1 MCNPY
6 VMVAVSLASAGLQY
20 KVAKQ
25 QAKNTYAQ
33 QKRQNDI
40 AKKNAIQRYA
50 SEQLKIRQT
59 AKQFQEKGYEA
70 TLKARKK
77 RAEFITVAGASGL
90 ALSGSTN
97 RLLGDYYRIEGR
109 YKSSLDRNMDINLS
123 QHDRT
128 MEAIQFGQESQSTY
142 LTPPNSNLLF
152 ASAALGFANNYYNL
166 QSTKQN
172 QGIK

>member
-1 MCNPY
+1 MCNTT
-6 VMVAVSLASAGLQY
+6 VAVMALSAGLQY
-20 KVAKQ
+20 KVAQ
-25 QAKNTYAQ
+25 GQAKNTYAQ
-33 QKRQNDI
+33 QKRQNEL

-50 SEQLKIRQT
+50 AEQLKIRQV
-59 AKQFQEKGYEA
+59 AKRFQEKGYEA
-70 TLKARKK
+70 TLKGRKK
-77 RAEFITVAGASGL
+77 RAEFITQSGSRGL

-109 YKSSLDRNMDINLS
+109 YKASLDRNMDINLS

-152 ASAALGFANNYYNL
+152 ASSALNFANNYYTL
-166 QSTKQN
+166 EALKESKD
-172 QGIK
+172 IK

>member
-1 MCNPY
+1 M
-6 VMVAVSLASAGLQY
+6 ALSAGLQY
-20 KVAKQ
+20 KVAQQ
-25 QAKNTYAQ
+25 QAKDTYDQ

-50 SEQLKIRQT
+50 AEQLKIRQV
-59 AKQFQEKGYEA
+59 AKRFQEKGYEA
-70 TLKARKK
+70 TLEGRQK
-77 RAEFITVAGASGL
+77 RAEYVAYAGGRGL

-109 YKSSLDRNMDINLS
+109 YKASLDRNMDINLS

-166 QSTKQN
+166 QAIKESKETK
-172 QGIK
+172 

>member
-1 MCNPY
+1 MCSPQIA
-6 VMVAVSLASAGLQY
+6 VMALSAGLQY
-20 KVAKQ
+20 KVASQ

-33 QKRQNDI
+33 QKRQNDL

-50 SEQLKIRQT
+50 AEQLKIRQT

-70 TLKARKK
+70 SLKGRKK
-77 RAEFITVAGASGL
+77 RAEFIAGVGDAGGL

-109 YKSSLDRNMDINLS
+109 YKASLDRNMDINVS
-123 QHDRT
+123 QHERT

-152 ASAALGFANNYYNL
+152 ASAALGFANNYYNF
-166 QSTKQN
+166 QN
-172 QGIK
+172 RKEREDIK

>member
-1 MCNPY
+1 MCSPQ
-6 VMVAVSLASAGLQY
+6 VAVMAFSAGLQY
-20 KVAKQ
+20 KIAQQ

-50 SEQLKIRQT
+50 AEQLKIRQT

-109 YKSSLDRNMDINLS
+109 YKASLDRNMDINLS

-128 MEAIQFGQESQSTY
+128 MEAIQFGQESQTVY
-142 LTPPNSNLLF
+142 EVPPNPELLF
-152 ASAALGFANNYYNL
+152 ASSVLNVGNTYYKNKSDREIRGL
-166 QSTKQN
+166 K
-172 QGIK
+172 

>member
-1 MCNPY
+1 MCSPQ
-6 VMVAVSLASAGLQY
+6 VAVMFLSAGLQY
-20 KVAKQ
+20 KVAQQ
-25 QAKNTYAQ
+25 QAKNTYDQ

-50 SEQLKIRQT
+50 AEQLKIRQT
-59 AKQFQEKGYEA
+59 SKQFQEKGYEA

-109 YKSSLDRNMDINLS
+109 YKASLDRNMDINLS
-123 QHDRT
+123 QHNRT

-152 ASAALGFANNYYNL
+152 ASAALGFANNYFNL
-166 QSTKQN
+166 QRTKQN
-172 QGIK
+172 QDIK

>member
-1 MCNPY
+1 MCNTTALL
-6 VMVAVSLASAGLQY
+6 VTQIATAGLQY
-20 KVAKQ
+20 KLQTQ
-25 QAKNTYAQ
+25 QARNNYAQ
-33 QKRQNDI
+33 QKRQNEL
-40 AKKNAIQRYA
+40 AKANAIQRYA
-50 SEQLKIRQT
+50 AEQLKIRQV
-59 AKQFQEKGYEA
+59 AKRFQEKGYEA
-70 TLKARKK
+70 TLKSRKK
-77 RAEFITVAGASGL
+77 RAEFIAGVGDAGL
-90 ALSGSTN
+90 AISGSTK

-166 QSTKQN
+166 QRTKQN
-172 QGIK
+172 QDIK

>member
-1 MCNPY
+1 MCSPQIA
-6 VMVAVSLASAGLQY
+6 VMALSAGLQY
-20 KVAKQ
+20 KVASQ

-33 QKRQNDI
+33 QKRQNDL

-50 SEQLKIRQT
+50 AEQLKIRQT

-70 TLKARKK
+70 SLKGRKK
-77 RAEFITVAGASGL
+77 RAEFIAGVGDAGGL

-109 YKSSLDRNMDINLS
+109 YKASLDRNMDINVS
-123 QHDRT
+123 QHERT

-152 ASAALGFANNYYNL
+152 APAALGFANNYYNF
-166 QSTKQN
+166 QN
-172 QGIK
+172 RKEREDIK

>member
-1 MCNPY
+1 MCNPQ
-6 VMVAVSLASAGLQY
+6 VAVMALSAGLQY

-33 QKRQNDI
+33 QKRQNEI

-50 SEQLKIRQT
+50 AEQLKIRQT
-59 AKQFQEKGYEA
+59 AKRFQEKGYEA
-70 TLKARKK
+70 SLKGRKK
-77 RAEFITVAGASGL
+77 RAEFIAGAGDAGGL

-109 YKSSLDRNMDINLS
+109 YKASLDRNMDINLS

-152 ASAALGFANNYYNL
+152 ASAALGFANNYYNFENI
-166 QSTKQN
+166 KQKED
-172 QGIK
+172 IK